1 MMIPYNVVLVNR
13 NFFSF
18 DRFFTILTLCTKIY
32 YNDCEILTRRC
43 ECAKNQDSFP
53 DPFVL
58 PRPRRRDF
66 PRRGLLSQCGG
77 HRPDAL
83 RQYGILSPFFTLLPA
98 CGIGG
103 VFGVDISDIPKRPP
117 SSRSRCPPPVE
128 NRRGGYFDNSPH
140 PAGYVAVGHLIPLA
154 AAPSVRWRKP
164 KWKTNCRNES
174 R

>member
-13 NFFSF
+13 NLSSF

-66 PRRGLLSQCGG
+66 PRRGLRTECRGYCLQS
-77 HRPDAL
+77 L
-83 RQYGILSPFFTLLPA
+83 RILRAVSPVFALLPA

-103 VFGVDISDIPKRPP
+103 VFGVDISDIPKRPLFSQP
-117 SSRSRCPPPVE
+117 RYPPPVE
-128 NRRGGYFDNSPH
+128 DRLGSRPDTPPYYS
-140 PAGYVAVGHLIPLA
+140 GYVAVGEFFPLA
-154 AAPSVRWRKP
+154 A
-164 KWKTNCRNES
+164 ES
-174 R
+174 CVK